1 MKERKRFF
9 DDRIWY
15 DKKED
20 RIWIGRPDIRITPKP
35 WEWWIISNDGKY
47 LGTKCYGP
55 PKHFVE
61 IAREP
66 EMTICGGPRKL

>member
-1 MKERKRFF
+1 MKKRKRFF

-15 DKKED
+15 DPIKDK
-20 RIWIGRPDIRITPKP
+20 IWIGRPDCRMSPDPWDFWITTKG
-35 WEWWIISNDGKY
+35 DHMTGKVH
-47 LGTKCYGP
+47 GP
-55 PKHFVE
+55 PKHFIE